1 MRPPER
7 TRTLSSEVVD
17 WDQNPMKPD
26 VVYPLLQEV
35 GALVQRHGTWYTGD
49 GSLSR
54 DTTSCSGGH
63 HPLEQGTPCVHRQGI
78 VSIEIPSLVKMKTLL
93 ILHFTMR
100 CLIKYAISEP
110 HKIGRGQCKMLAPLC
125 G

>member
-1 MRPPER
+1 M
-7 TRTLSSEVVD
+7 VD

-35 GALVQRHGTWYTGD
+35 GTLVQRHGTGCTGD

-63 HPLEQGTPCVHRQGI
+63 HLLEQGTPHVHRRGV
-78 VSIEIPSLVKMKTLL
+78 VSIEERE
-93 ILHFTMR
+93 MR
-100 CLIKYAISEP
+100 EL
-110 HKIGRGQCKMLAPLC
+110 
-125 G
+125 